1 MPKLFSSHGLVKKEF
16 QFFSIPICPDILADK
31 GYPKVSA
38 KCLLDGSKQT
48 SQERVG
54 IELTS
59 NANDLE
65 SIKKAITSGFFPHSA
80 RLQTNGSYWTVK
92 PPQATH
98 IHPSSGCSE

>member
-1 MPKLFSSHGLVKKEF
+1 MPKLFSSPGLVKKEF

-31 GYPKVSA
+31 DYPKVSA

-65 SIKKAITSGFFPHSA
+65 SIKKAITSGFFPDSV